1 VYSLNAL
8 NVVKLLTIWVFL
20 LISSVDVG
28 AASKKGLQPQL
39 AISPSRIVLESD
51 EVNATKSVTVLNLGS
66 KPMQVEVSVQ
76 NWDFDEDNNY
86 RALPPTPQSLDQW
99 LIINPVRLTIPAK
112 GQQTVR
118 MAVRPKAKP
127 EDGEH
132 RAMVFFK
139 QLRAEEAKGVNVLFN
154 VGVPVYAFF
163 GDVKREAAVH
173 SMTFNKENHTFNFDI
188 TSSGN
193 AYVRPEGF
201 YMIVD
206 ADEATEQEILQ
217 RLNGENGEVKGDKPF
232 ASGKVT
238 SKPVFAGER
247 RKVEAAITLKE
258 DIKKA
263 LSSQYALAVKID
275 VAGTLFEKVYYIQQ
289 DK

>member
-1 VYSLNAL
+1 MYRTITFCIAL
-8 NVVKLLTIWVFL
+8 LAALFN
-20 LISSVDVG
+20 SS
-28 AASKKGLQPQL
+28 AFSAQSGLQPKL
-39 AISPSRIVLESD
+39 AISPSRVVLQPD
-51 EVNATKSVTVLNLGS
+51 EVKTTKSVTVLNLGA

-127 EDGEH
+127 DDGEH

-139 QLRAEEAKGVNVLFN
+139 QLRADDAKGVNVLFN

-163 GDVKREAAVH
+163 GDVKRVATLH
-173 SMTFNKENHTFNFDI
+173 SMSYLNERQSLQFDI

-201 YMIVD
+201 YMIVQ
-206 ADEATEQEILQ
+206 AEQEGERKNERDILQ
-217 RLNGENGEVKGDKPF
+217 MLDGKTGEVKGKKPL
-232 ASGKVT
+232 ATGKIN
-238 SKPVFAGER
+238 SKPVFAGNR
-247 RKVEAAITLKE
+247 RVVEGGIALKDAIKE
-258 DIKKA
+258 K
-263 LSSQYALAVKID
+263 LPEQYALAVKVDI
-275 VAGTLFEKVYYIQQ
+275 AGTLYEKVYYIKK

>member
-1 VYSLNAL
+1 MYR
-8 NVVKLLTIWVFL
+8 TIRFFFVL
-20 LISSVDVG
+20 LIVLSSNTIV
-28 AASKKGLQPQL
+28 AAQSGLKPQL
-39 AISPSRIVLESD
+39 AISPSRVVLQPD

-76 NWDFDEDNNY
+76 NWDFDQDNNY

-127 EDGEH
+127 NDGEH

-139 QLRAEEAKGVNVLFN
+139 QLRAEDAKGVNVLFN

-163 GDVKREAAVH
+163 GDVKREATVH
-173 SMTFNKENHTFNFDI
+173 SMTLNKKSHTFSFDI

-193 AYVRPEGF
+193 AYVRPEGY
-201 YMIVD
+201 YMIVET
-206 ADEATEQEILQ
+206 DETTEQEILQ
-217 RLNGENGEVKGDKPF
+217 RLNDKNGEVKGDKPL
-232 ASGKVT
+232 ASGKIS

-247 RKVEAAITLKE
+247 RKVEAAISLKE
-258 DIKKA
+258 DVKKA
-263 LSSQYALAVKID
+263 LPNQYALAVKINI
-275 VAGTLFEKVYYIQQ
+275 AGTLFEKVYYIQQ